1 MPSAADHARDP
12 GMAPERTAL
21 AWQRMAT
28 GYTTLAALVLGAAAH
43 RGEPWLIVP
52 AVLLLAVALGVYLE
66 SRRRTAGGEQDPRA
80 LRALAVATTVAA
92 ILAAVLALLA

>member
-28 GYTTLAALVLGAAAH
+28 GYTTLAALVLGVAAR

-52 AVLLLAVALGVYLE
+52 ALALLAVALAVYLE
-66 SRRRTAGGEQDPRA
+66 SRRRSAGGGPDQRA
-80 LRALAVATTVAA
+80 LRALAVVTTAVAV
-92 ILAAVLALLA
+92 LAAVLALLA